1 MTTEPTEKHREEARE
16 VVRRWADAIPMV
28 SWFDLDEL
36 VIRNLPHELY
46 ATELINAIAERAA
59 SRDAETREVL
69 GGLSRVLRFRNGLP
83 QRCWCEDPNSN
94 WTHTPACVAA
104 RALYNR
110 LQSAKES

>member
-1 MTTEPTEKHREEARE
+1 MTTEPTEKHREKARE
-16 VVRRWADAIPMV
+16 LLRACEQRTGMDLASDSLPNDLAD
-28 SWFDLDEL
+28 
-36 VIRNLPHELY
+36 R
-46 ATELINAIAERAA
+46 IASALSA
-59 SRDAETREVL
+59 RDAEVREVL
-69 GGLSRVLRFRNGLP
+69 EGLSRVLRFRNGPP